1 MTESVRRLF
10 RLRRRAAR
18 RAAIANADLPHA
30 TVILASITGRRSGAV
45 RVA

>member
-18 RAAIANADLPHA
+18 RVAVANADLALDAVP
-30 TVILASITGRRSGAV
+30 VRPIGQRRTPAV